1 MKKLLF
7 VLFSVVFLFSCSEP
21 ESAKDIDINKIDNAC
36 DFVDAVG
43 VVYGEMIDLTEEY
56 KDVDEEEIPE
66 SAFKKM
72 EFLEAKLNEIESI
85 TKYKWIDKKYCPNF
99 KEVDDNMQK
108 IDDIEQNLSKLQ
120 RGIDVCTCIKE
131 AQEYS
136 QIFPNPLNHRVFETV
151 VKKCLS
157 DAKADQK
164 FWIDY
169 LEDCE

>member
-43 VVYGEMIDLTEEY
+43 VVCGEMIDLTEQY
-56 KDVDEEEIPE
+56 KDVDEEDIPE

-85 TKYKWIDKKYCPNF
+85 TK
-99 KEVDDNMQK
+99 
-108 IDDIEQNLSKLQ
+108 
-120 RGIDVCTCIKE
+120 
-131 AQEYS
+131 
-136 QIFPNPLNHRVFETV
+136 
-151 VKKCLS
+151 
-157 DAKADQK
+157 
-164 FWIDY
+164 
-169 LEDCE
+169 